1 MIRTSVLVHLVRAP
15 AALTVPGDPLTGAVA
30 AGLPLRGRWLALPAA
45 SVALYWAGMALNDY
59 ADRALDAVERPERP
73 IPSGRISPGQALAVA
88 GGLTVAGLGLAV
100 VGGGRDAVRIAMPL
114 VGMIWAYDVWL
125 KHTPAGP
132 VAMAAC
138 RGLDVLLG
146 AGWRAR
152 RRGLPAAA
160 ALAAH
165 TLGVTALSRG
175 EVHGGSRAT
184 AAAAIACSTLAGLA
198 TLIGPA
204 HSPGHR
210 AAAALAAAGFAA
222 LVVPRQVAA
231 AQQLSAPA
239 VRAATVAGIHGMMLL
254 QSALA
259 VRQGAALGAV
269 LVAAALPVTRKLGRA
284 VSPT

>member
-1 MIRTSVLVHLVRAP
+1 
-15 AALTVPGDPLTGAVA
+15 
-30 AGLPLRGRWLALPAA
+30 
-45 SVALYWAGMALNDY
+45 MALNDY

-88 GGLTVAGLGLAV
+88 SGLTAAGLGLAV
-100 VGGGRDAVRIAMPL
+100 AGGGHDALCTAAPL
-114 VGMIWAYDVWL
+114 VGTIWAYDLWL
-125 KHTPAGP
+125 KDTPAGP

-152 RRGLPAAA
+152 RRGLPTAA

-175 EVHGGSRAT
+175 EVHGGSVAT
-184 AAAAIACSTLAGLA
+184 AAAAVACSTLAGLA
-198 TLIGPA
+198 ALVGPA
-204 HSPGHR
+204 RSPGHR
-210 AAAALAAAGFAA
+210 AVAALALTGFAA
-222 LVVPRQVAA
+222 LVIPGQVAA
-231 AQQLSAPA
+231 ARQPSAPA
-239 VRAATVAGIHGMMLL
+239 VRAATVAGIHGMMPL

-259 VRQGAALGAV
+259 VRRGAALGAA
-269 LVAAALPVTRKLGRA
+269 LVAAALPLARKLGRA